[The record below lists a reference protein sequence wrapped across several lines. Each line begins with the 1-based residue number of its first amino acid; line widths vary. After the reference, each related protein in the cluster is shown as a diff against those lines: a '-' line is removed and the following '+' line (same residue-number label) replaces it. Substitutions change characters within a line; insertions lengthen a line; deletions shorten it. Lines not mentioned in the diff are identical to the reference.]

1 MEDLHRCSFQ
11 IKCPHGDVDADVAAE
26 LKIFAVDVVVVHLK
40 SLKPVDEIGA
50 ADVAGTTFPCEQN
63 FVVVKSRGWFVS

>member
-11 IKCPHGDVDADVAAE
+11 IKCPHDAVDVDAAE
-26 LKIFAVDVVVVHLK
+26 LKTFVVVHLK
-40 SLKPVDEIGA
+40 NLKPVDEIGV

-63 FVVVKSRGWFVS
+63 FVVVVKSRGWFVS